1 MKIQSMLKVI
11 FLMSAIYHQSTRYV
25 YYDDSLFLFYD
36 LLSAPMFHHS
46 VWSVITAH
54 NRTPAKRDVTTV
66 VSDQRSRFNR
76 VSTINDYNT
85 PDTVVKH
92 TYRRRN

>member
-1 MKIQSMLKVI
+1 M
-11 FLMSAIYHQSTRYV
+11 F
-25 YYDDSLFLFYD
+25 YY
-36 LLSAPMFHHS
+36 S

-54 NRTPAKRDVTTV
+54 NLTPAKRDVTTV

-92 TYRRRN
+92 RRGHGIRKANHHIHIAVTSGK

>member
-1 MKIQSMLKVI
+1 M
-11 FLMSAIYHQSTRYV
+11 
-25 YYDDSLFLFYD
+25 FY
-36 LLSAPMFHHS
+36 HS

-54 NRTPAKRDVTTV
+54 NLTQGKRDVTTV

-76 VSTINDYNT
+76 VSTIDDYNT

-92 TYRRRN
+92 RRPK